1 MSSSNFIPHHLFV
14 SAVGRPV
21 HGQRKPNRDLLDPVR
36 LADQAI
42 AVSLELL
49 DSGKQLPSTA
59 QPLRVFLQ
67 AS

>member
-1 MSSSNFIPHHLFV
+1 
-14 SAVGRPV
+14 VGRPV
-21 HGQRKPNRDLLDPVR
+21 HRQRKPNRDLLDPVR
-36 LADQAI
+36 LADQAL

-59 QPLRVFLQ
+59 QPLQVLLQ

>member
-1 MSSSNFIPHHLFV
+1 
-14 SAVGRPV
+14 
-21 HGQRKPNRDLLDPVR
+21 LLDPVR
-36 LADQAI
+36 LADQAL

-59 QPLRVFLQ
+59 QPLQVLLQ